1 MTENNGTT
9 NLNDLPNSNE
19 NILLNI
25 SEPTSNVVE
34 TNTINELVSG
44 IQDATGGGVLE
55 LPSRD
60 ISQKTTQITNDEK
73 VKVNYIPKTEDYI
86 KQYENML
93 LQKQTILNRILL
105 TGQQQ
110 ISNTLA
116 GDITPERRAAAKRRR
131 TLKQLNGVIS
141 EDARIQ
147 GMVNR
152 PCFTKCEKKSWCDPT
167 GWCDTNYYCTPSN
180 REGTASESDMKIQK
194 CVPVSKKSKGGKRKK
209 TKKSKKLKRKRK
221 TYKRKH
227 RNKKRGTRS
236 RKKKMI
242 KRKRSRSRK

>member
-73 VKVNYIPKTEDYI
+73 IKVNYIPKTEDYI
-86 KQYENML
+86 KQYETKEEILKNERLQENRKDNIDFLFNELNTYVIIAL
-93 LQKQTILNRILL
+93 LYFLFQLPFVNKHLYHYLKTCFDSDGNLNFQGVVVKSLLFAAIIYGIDKFILNLIEL
-105 TGQQQ
+105 
-110 ISNTLA
+110 
-116 GDITPERRAAAKRRR
+116 
-131 TLKQLNGVIS
+131 
-141 EDARIQ
+141 
-147 GMVNR
+147 
-152 PCFTKCEKKSWCDPT
+152 
-167 GWCDTNYYCTPSN
+167 
-180 REGTASESDMKIQK
+180 
-194 CVPVSKKSKGGKRKK
+194 
-209 TKKSKKLKRKRK
+209 
-221 TYKRKH
+221 
-227 RNKKRGTRS
+227 
-236 RKKKMI
+236 
-242 KRKRSRSRK
+242 